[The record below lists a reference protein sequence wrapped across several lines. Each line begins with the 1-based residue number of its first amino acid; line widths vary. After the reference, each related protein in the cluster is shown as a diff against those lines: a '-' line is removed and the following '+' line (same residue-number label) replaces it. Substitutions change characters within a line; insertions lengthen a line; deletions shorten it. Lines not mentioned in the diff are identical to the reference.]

1 MSDTGSDPEPTG
13 VDTAELAGIF
23 DAFIDTE
30 AAERSIE
37 IGSDHS
43 HLFKTMGDLSSR
55 SVLYSS
61 SPEDTGVSRKRFA
74 RSSEA
79 AGGQPSVRD
88 ETFTGKENRDP
99 NEFQDEEVQNLDRYI
114 TYSDQDRRAGNG
126 EQEDAIQGREEY
138 DKDAQLS
145 QQFPADEAADNTIAE
160 IPKDFMAPST
170 RSQSKQKR
178 GRRLALSPTPN
189 DGDGDPSPK
198 RQFRERTVNQ
208 KYPYQSDKCRT
219 KLANSKGRSVKDKEV
234 DNAVMQQVQ
243 GSAPKLTPRKS
254 SITKKPKRTSNAST
268 RSSVDVTLVKS
279 ATSTPASSVAGLEIS
294 NEFIEQHTDFWVEVK
309 GSEDMGASIVSMQK
323 ASTLDKLIDFVESL
337 DTDGASL
344 SWTRCFLH
352 WKVGNTLSSRVSS

>member
-1 MSDTGSDPEPTG
+1 MSDAGPDPEPSG

-23 DAFIDTE
+23 DAFIDPE
-30 AAERSIE
+30 AAEQSLE
-37 IGSDHS
+37 IASDHS
-43 HLFKTMGDLSSR
+43 HLFTTMGDLPSR

-61 SPEDTGVSRKRFA
+61 SPENTEVTSKRTA
-74 RSSEA
+74 RRSEA
-79 AGGQPSVRD
+79 SGGPMLVRD

-99 NEFQDEEVQNLDRYI
+99 NEFLDEEVQNLDKYI
-114 TYSDQDRRAGNG
+114 TYSDQDRQDERL
-126 EQEDAIQGREEY
+126 EQHEAIQGREECNSN
-138 DKDAQLS
+138 AQVP
-145 QQFPADEAADNTIAE
+145 QQSPANEAGEDIIAE
-160 IPKDFMAPST
+160 DFMAPST

-178 GRRLALSPTPN
+178 GRRIALSPTPN
-189 DGDGDPSPK
+189 DSDGDPSPK

-219 KLANSKGRSVKDKEV
+219 KLANSKGRSVKDQEV
-234 DNAVMQQVQ
+234 DSAVMQQVQ
-243 GSAPKLTPRKS
+243 GSVPKVTPRKS
-254 SITKKPKRTSNAST
+254 RITKKPKRTSNAST
-268 RSSVDVTLVKS
+268 RSSVDITLVES
-279 ATSTPASSVAGLEIS
+279 ENSTPASSVAGLETS

-352 WKVGNTLSSRVSS
+352 WKVGNSLPSRVSS